1 MALQETK
8 LTSKDRFQVRGYH
21 TLRADRGRGRRADTT
36 AGGGVAILVKEGT
49 PYTVLNERVKADE
62 DETTD
67 ALFVEIG
74 GLRVVNIYIPPIRAG
89 GGDTRTQLFSPN
101 PWPRDRNVII
111 CGDVNGH
118 SRHGIPTPK
127 KMRSARKL
135 MSGQQRIVSW

>member
-1 MALQETK
+1 M
-8 LTSKDRFQVRGYH
+8 
-21 TLRADRGRGRRADTT
+21 
-36 AGGGVAILVKEGT
+36 
-49 PYTVLNERVKADE
+49 KADE

-118 SRHGIPTPK
+118 SLTWDPHTEEDEIGKEIDEW
-127 KMRSARKL
+127 
-135 MSGQQRIVSW
+135 GNNE